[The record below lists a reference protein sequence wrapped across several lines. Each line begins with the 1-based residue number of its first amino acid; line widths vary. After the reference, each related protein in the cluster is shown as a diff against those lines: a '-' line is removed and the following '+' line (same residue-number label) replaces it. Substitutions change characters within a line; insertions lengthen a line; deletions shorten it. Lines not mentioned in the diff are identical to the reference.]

1 MKLLNS
7 KVRSIYV
14 SLDDGVPVAG
24 SVWAPVGRPGPS
36 AMRDPL
42 RESRGCFWLTV
53 DAQQEAVGRI

>member
-24 SVWAPVGRPGPS
+24 SVWAPVGGARPLCHEGS
-36 AMRDPL
+36 APG
-42 RESRGCFWLTV
+42 E
-53 DAQQEAVGRI
+53 